1 MKKIFIITLI
11 IIISIAYMGL
21 ISYGQ
26 PTPQYGG
33 KLRILSSSGV
43 MNVGYAPKQ
52 VFPDHTHGTIW
63 SDRILDLMKTGDFQ
77 PTLAESYNI
86 SSDLKTITIHLK
98 RGIKYQD
105 GTEFNAKALQWSFQ
119 TSKETGA
126 IAGSKRIDK
135 IEATG
140 EYTVVVT
147 LNQKNNQVIYDLAR
161 IYQYSPTAF
170 NIAGGGD
177 IEKSKDWATNH
188 SVSTAALQVT
198 DFQRDVVIKMKK
210 FSSYWRPGRPYL
222 DEVELRFVKEPA
234 TCSAMIQ
241 AKQADI
247 WMQSTAQE
255 AADLKLKGFQILQT
269 PTLLNNIYPDSKNAD
284 SPFANKKVR
293 EAIEYAI
300 DRPAMAKALGFGFE
314 EPINQLATPGTQGY
328 NSNYKTRSYNPAKAK
343 QLLAEAGFPNGF
355 KTKMTLL
362 STALNRGAVIQNYL
376 KEIGIVVDLDVAD
389 VGRYWGAINGGW
401 QGLLLGVSAINPE
414 YCVAWL
420 HHFGPEPIMKFAT
433 MAKSPEY
440 LGLCDKLVIAPNV
453 SQMRD
458 LTMQMVTQASEDV
471 MAIPLTVT
479 MGTSV
484 AQTNVHSNYY
494 KDVDWTYW
502 WIHND
507 WIEKK

>member
-1 MKKIFIITLI
+1 MKKSLVMTLI
-11 IIISIAYMGL
+11 AFVSTVCIGL
-21 ISYGQ
+21 NSYGEEK
-26 PTPQYGG
+26 PQYGG
-33 KLRILSSSGV
+33 SMRIISNSGV

-63 SDRILDLMKTGDFQ
+63 SDRILDLKTTGDFL
-77 PTLAESYNI
+77 PCLAESYNV
-86 SSDLKTITIHLK
+86 SPDLKTITIHLR

-105 GTEFNAKALQWSFQ
+105 GTDFNANALQWSLQ
-119 TSKETGA
+119 TSKESGA
-126 IAGSKRIDK
+126 LAGGKRIDK
-135 IEATG
+135 IEATD

-147 LNQKNNQVIYDLAR
+147 LNERNNQVIYDLAR

-170 NIAGGGD
+170 QKNGQ
-177 IEKSKDWATNH
+177 DWAINH
-188 SVSTAALQVT
+188 SISTGAFQVT
-198 DFQRDVVIKMKK
+198 DFQRDVSIKMKK
-210 FSSYWRPGRPYL
+210 FDGYWRTGKPYL

-247 WMQSTAQE
+247 WMVATAQE
-255 AADLKLKGFQILQT
+255 AADLKLKGYQILQT

-300 DRPAMAKALGFGFE
+300 DRPAMAKALGFGFQ
-314 EPINQLATPGTQGY
+314 EPINQLATPGTQGF
-328 NSNYKTRSYNPAKAK
+328 NPNYKGRPYNPAKAK
-343 QLLAEAGFPNGF
+343 QLLIEAGFPNGF
-355 KTKMTLL
+355 KTKLTLL
-362 STALNRGAVIQNYL
+362 SWALNWGAVIQNYL
-376 KEIGIVVDLDVAD
+376 KEVGIVIDLDVAD
-389 VGRYWGAINGGW
+389 TGRYWGAINGGW

-420 HHFGPEPIMKFAT
+420 HHFGPEPIMKFAS

-440 LGLCDKLVIAPNV
+440 LGLCGKLVIAPTV
-453 SQMRD
+453 PMMRD
-458 LTMQMVTQASEDV
+458 MTRQMVTQASEDA
-471 MAIPLTVT
+471 MAIPLTVN

-484 AQTNVHSNYY
+484 AQTYVHSNYY

-502 WIHND
+502 WIYND
-507 WIEKK
+507 WLEKK

>member
-1 MKKIFIITLI
+1 
-11 IIISIAYMGL
+11 
-21 ISYGQ
+21 
-26 PTPQYGG
+26 
-33 KLRILSSSGV
+33 

-63 SDRILDLMKTGDFQ
+63 SDRILDLKTTGDFL
-77 PTLAESYNI
+77 PCLAESYNV
-86 SSDLKTITIHLK
+86 SPDLKTITIHLR

-105 GTEFNAKALQWSFQ
+105 GTDFNANALQWSLQ
-119 TSKETGA
+119 TSKESGA
-126 IAGSKRIDK
+126 LAGGKRIDK
-135 IEATG
+135 IEATD

-147 LNQKNNQVIYDLAR
+147 LNERNNQVIYDLAR

-170 NIAGGGD
+170 QKNGQ
-177 IEKSKDWATNH
+177 DWAINH
-188 SVSTAALQVT
+188 SISTGAFQVT
-198 DFQRDVVIKMKK
+198 DFQRDVSIKMKK
-210 FSSYWRPGRPYL
+210 FDGYWRTGKPYL

-247 WMQSTAQE
+247 WMVATAQE
-255 AADLKLKGFQILQT
+255 AADLKLKGYQILQT

-300 DRPAMAKALGFGFE
+300 DRPAMAKALGFGFQ
-314 EPINQLATPGTQGY
+314 EPINQLATPGTQGF
-328 NSNYKTRSYNPAKAK
+328 NPNYKGRPYNPAKAK
-343 QLLAEAGFPNGF
+343 QLLIEAGFPNGF
-355 KTKMTLL
+355 KTKLTLL
-362 STALNRGAVIQNYL
+362 SWALNWGAVIQNYL
-376 KEIGIVVDLDVAD
+376 KEVGIVIDLDVAD
-389 VGRYWGAINGGW
+389 TGRYWGAINGGW

-420 HHFGPEPIMKFAT
+420 HHFGPEPIMKFAS

-440 LGLCDKLVIAPNV
+440 LGLCGKLVIAPTV
-453 SQMRD
+453 PMMRD
-458 LTMQMVTQASEDV
+458 MTRQMVTQASEDA

-484 AQTNVHSNYY
+484 AQTYVHSNYF

-502 WIHND
+502 WIYND
-507 WIEKK
+507 WLEKK